1 MKRKKYTAK
10 LLSMAVAANL
20 IFSSFAMPVVSA
32 ETEPVRLEATDEAG
46 VAESRAASI
55 DTANEAAQTKE
66 TGKETEASDVQPD
79 AQTPAETLP
88 DTTAEP
94 ATEPA
99 GQTTAETGE
108 QANPTMAPENPSAD
122 TANPVADPSGDP
134 AAKSGTD
141 PAADPNADVTTEPVT
156 EQTEEPVT
164 DASANPAEEPA
175 TEYSSDPAAD
185 SNGDPASQQSADPVR
200 AVTPV
205 QITVSD
211 TTVTED
217 TTSLKVNLSSVPS
230 SGILRIV
237 QLDAGETYEQSRL
250 NNYTSLHFSIVATL
264 HAGENTLALTS
275 KPTAGKQLLVVL
287 RDSSGSGIVDYTS
300 SPITVAAKETEPE
313 TETESGQ
320 KTPEQI
326 LANTSVALLKD
337 GQARKENFSQEEN
350 SVEVSVKLDDSVKQ
364 CWLKIYGY
372 AGNTS
377 FDPDSNFNK
386 VLWSGVV
393 TDGYTATLPFN
404 ASLLPLPVG
413 YKIIA
418 CLNVPVGEDFYRS
431 SVSQAL
437 EVVDENGEGFVD
449 YEYPNASIDEKELQ
463 EGATSLH
470 ISLTGDERLFQ
481 AAREGKTEIN
491 VSVAQ
496 YPEGDTF
503 DFESSS
509 QISLLR
515 FSSFTE
521 AVSGMEISFPD
532 TPLKAGYRVRAVAYW
547 DQNAD
552 IYLPKG
558 NDYEA
563 SFHMPDDSVPVISA
577 PAVSFDGEV
586 KHTDT
591 EVALNL
597 SGSIPENCVLL
608 VKQYDAEETS
618 FTTQGG
624 TLVGSQFGVSAGKLS
639 LTVQN
644 ALGKGTKLVAFLLK
658 DGAVIAETEPKTVT
672 ATADFTVTLEN
683 GPVTA
688 DTTSLTFAA
697 VANDSSITT
706 IYMAALCRVDE
717 NGAADPTS
725 PDSYVA
731 RLFGQKPGTLTFNG
745 ITGLKA
751 GDKLRLVLRYNGG
764 EGEFAANDITVLAPL
779 AENSVTVT
787 NTEITTDTTEIT
799 AVVSGCE
806 EYKGGLLILST
817 GTAASDGDGDGRTR
831 LGTKSFTGAGTYS
844 FAVDTKN
851 LKAGNTVQAY
861 LYKYDGDSDRTYY
874 KYSDSVLIQS
884 GQSDEREA
892 KAEIVTDTIR
902 ADRTDVWVR
911 VDFTPSL
918 TGTLKLFTY
927 AGETFDEAQ
936 ATEIYSGA
944 ITPDE
949 NSQRATFGSGK
960 LKAGEYLIAVLTLSD
975 GTSVVSN
982 AKVIN
987 PEPEKVKPTVEI
999 TSAKVTAG
1007 MTRVQATAD
1016 FDSSISQASFKLYQ
1030 FTGEELDV
1038 DTDQVISSGSVYY
1051 SGRKSIG
1058 FYCKGKLTVGA
1069 KLQLVMTAGEEEVR
1083 SNIAWVQPSPDWDTP
1098 YAAFEV
1104 SAVKSNAESIEVTV
1118 DYSDEYLSFGDEF
1131 YCDVTIY
1138 EFSGAYTDQEF
1149 EDNEMWE
1156 QTTRVPRVGQ
1166 INSRRGDVTKGT
1178 LTIPVKDGVT
1188 LNPGDRLIIKLR
1200 LPHVEWE
1207 GEEVDYLSAS
1217 VPIIGENET
1226 ITAPRVLLYNLSA
1239 DTSMGVRL
1247 REILKEQG
1255 IEAVDVANS
1264 QLNETLGYLAGMDGY
1279 TANPEAYTGSGSDT
1293 EFMVMAN
1300 FSEAQLDRFLAA
1312 MSSRGIR
1319 IDHKAV
1325 TTAYN
1330 VDYEFHR
1337 LIDDIKEEHET
1348 FQALINLNQLVKDAE
1363 KLTEEQYGQTERWEE
1378 FKKALEEANA
1388 VLGSE
1393 EPTLEELQT
1402 ADRNLRDPYLALT
1415 GMTELTGEVVIR
1427 ITPQEDGTYKMEAAL
1442 DGASEDAQ
1450 LSWQWSSGETGAV
1463 LEHVPAADLITK
1475 TVTVTGTNQYG
1486 SKKGQLRVPEKP
1498 EAAVKAGSDT
1508 IEVAVTQQAERK
1520 NCPAP
1525 VSYTVT
1531 LYQNGTQI
1539 ASQTLAGDSTQTAAL
1554 TGETAA
1560 MSGGTLQA
1568 VFDGLDSETVYT
1580 VKVYAESPVGRS
1592 DTAILTATTLEEE
1605 TETETETESESET
1618 ETTAPAE
1625 TETESEQESETETA
1639 APIETETETE
1649 QETETETTVPI
1660 ETETESEQESETE
1673 TTAPAETETE
1683 SEQPTETETET
1694 IAPTE
1699 TETESEQETETQK
1712 QTQKTM
1718 EAPKAGTTGGGSTPK
1733 TGDNTNIW
1741 LWLFLLTASALLLS
1755 KEALERGKTGNKK

>member
-32 ETEPVRLEATDEAG
+32 ETELVRLEAAG
-46 VAESRAASI
+46 ESGTAEGRAVSNAA
-55 DTANEAAQTKE
+55 ANEAAPTKE
-66 TGKETEASDVQPD
+66 TEKETQAPKVQLD
-79 AQTPAETLP
+79 NQTPAETLP
-88 DTTAEP
+88 DTTP
-94 ATEPA
+94 
-99 GQTTAETGE
+99 ETE
-108 QANPTMAPENPSAD
+108 QALPSDNPAAD
-122 TANPVADPSGDP
+122 AEDP
-134 AAKSGTD
+134 AANPGTD
-141 PAADPNADVTTEPVT
+141 PRRESGIAPAADPNANLTTEPGT
-156 EQTEEPVT
+156 ALSTEPVN
-164 DASANPAEEPA
+164 DVSDPAVEPVSESATEPA
-175 TEYSSDPAAD
+175 TNSGTEPFTETVTEPAI
-185 SNGDPASQQSADPVR
+185 PEPQQSTEPSR
-200 AVTPV
+200 AVAPV

-217 TTSLKVNLSSVPS
+217 TAFLKVNLSSVPS

-264 HAGENTLALTS
+264 HAGENTLALTA
-275 KPTAGKQLLVVL
+275 KPAAGKQLLVVL
-287 RDSSGSGIVDYTS
+287 RDSSGSGIVDYIS
-300 SPITVAAKETEPE
+300 APVSVTVKETE
-313 TETESGQ
+313 TETESEQ

-326 LANTSVALLKD
+326 LANTGVTLLKD
-337 GQARKENFSQEEN
+337 GQARTENFSQEEN
-350 SVEVSVKLDDSVKQ
+350 SVEVSVKLDDSVKE
-364 CWLKIYGY
+364 CWMKIYGY

-386 VLWSGVV
+386 VLWSGTV
-393 TDGYTATLPFN
+393 TDGYTATLPFTG
-404 ASLLPLPVG
+404 SLLPLPVG

-418 CLNVPVGEDFYRS
+418 CLNVPVGEDFYRP

-470 ISLTGDERLFQ
+470 ISLTGDKRLFQ

-503 DFESSS
+503 DFENSS
-509 QISLLR
+509 QIALLR
-515 FSSFTE
+515 YSSFTE

-547 DQNAD
+547 DQNAE

-577 PAVSFDGEV
+577 PAVSFDGEI

-591 EVALNL
+591 EVALTI

-608 VKQYDAEETS
+608 VKQYGAEENS

-624 TLVGSQFGVSAGKLS
+624 TLVGSRFGVSAGKVS
-639 LTVQN
+639 LTPQN
-644 ALGKGTKLVAFLLK
+644 APGKGAKLVAFLLK
-658 DGAVIAETEPKTVT
+658 DGAVIAQTEPKTVT
-672 ATADFTVTLEN
+672 AAADFTITLKN
-683 GPVTA
+683 SPVTA
-688 DTTSLTFAA
+688 DTTGLIFDA
-697 VANDSSITT
+697 VANDSAITT

-717 NGAADPTS
+717 NGAVDPTS

-731 RLFGQKPGTLTFNG
+731 RLFGQKPGTLTFGG
-745 ITGLKA
+745 IAGLKA
-751 GDKLRLVLRYNGG
+751 GDKLRLVLRYNAG
-764 EGEFAANDITVLAPL
+764 EGEFAGSDITVLAPL

-787 NTEITTDTTEIT
+787 STEITTDTTEIT
-799 AVVSGCE
+799 AVVSGCD

-831 LGTKSFTGAGTYS
+831 LGTKSFDGAGTYS
-844 FAVDTKN
+844 FSVDAKE

-874 KYSDSVLIQS
+874 KYSDSVLIQG
-884 GQSDEREA
+884 GQSEAREA

-911 VDFTPSL
+911 VDFTPTL

-936 ATEIYSGA
+936 ATEIYSGV

-949 NSQRATFGSGK
+949 NSQRETFGSGK

-982 AKVIN
+982 AKAIAS
-987 PEPEKVKPTVEI
+987 EPEKVKPTVTI
-999 TSAKVTAG
+999 TSTKVTAG
-1007 MTRVQATAD
+1007 MTHVQAAAD

-1030 FTGEELDV
+1030 FTGDELDV
-1038 DTDQVISSGSVYY
+1038 ENDQVISSGSVYY

-1058 FYCKGKLTVGA
+1058 FYCRGKLTAGA
-1069 KLQLVMTAGEEEVR
+1069 KLQLVMTADGQETR
-1083 SNIAWVQPSPDWDTP
+1083 SNIALVQPSPDWGTP

-1104 SAVKSNAESIEVTV
+1104 SAVKSDAKSIDVTV
-1118 DYSDEYLSFGDEF
+1118 DYSDEYLSLGDEF

-1138 EFSGAYTDQEF
+1138 EFSGSYTDQEF

-1156 QTTRVPRVGQ
+1156 QTTRVPRIGQ
-1166 INSRRGDVTKGT
+1166 INSRRGDTTKGT
-1178 LTIPVKDGVT
+1178 LTIPVRDGVT

-1217 VPIIGENET
+1217 VPVIGEDET
-1226 ITAPRVLLYNLSA
+1226 ITPPRVLLYNLSA
-1239 DTSMGVRL
+1239 DVSMGVRL
-1247 REILKEQG
+1247 REILSEQG

-1330 VDYEFHR
+1330 TDYEFHR

-1363 KLTEEQYGQTERWEE
+1363 KLTGEQYGQAERWEE

-1402 ADRNLRDPYLALT
+1402 ADKNLRDPYLALT

-1427 ITPQEDGTYKMEAAL
+1427 LTQQEDGTYNMEASL
-1442 DGASEDAQ
+1442 EGAAEGAQ
-1450 LSWQWSSGETGAV
+1450 LSWKWSSGETGAV
-1463 LEHVPAADLITK
+1463 LEHVPAASLITK
-1475 TVTVTGTNQYG
+1475 TVTVTGEDQYG

-1498 EAAVKAGSDT
+1498 EAEVKAGSSMV
-1508 IEVAVTQQAERK
+1508 EVTVTQQAEQK
-1520 NCPAP
+1520 NCPVP
-1525 VSYTVT
+1525 VSYTVA

-1539 ASQTLAGDSTQTAAL
+1539 ASQTLAGNTICA
-1554 TGETAA
+1554 GETAA
-1560 MSGGTLQA
+1560 VSSGALQT
-1568 VFDGLDSETVYT
+1568 VFDGLDSETIYT

-1592 DTAILTATTLEEE
+1592 DTAVLTAATLEKE
-1605 TETETETESESET
+1605 TEI
-1618 ETTAPAE
+1618 E
-1625 TETESEQESETETA
+1625 TETESEQESETETT
-1639 APIETETETE
+1639 APIETETESE
-1649 QETETETTVPI
+1649 QETETETTAPI

-1683 SEQPTETETET
+1683 SEQ
-1694 IAPTE
+1694 
-1699 TETESEQETETQK
+1699 QTETQK
-1712 QTQKTM
+1712 QTQKTT
-1718 EAPKAGTTGGGSTPK
+1718 EAPKSGTTNGGSTPK

-1741 LWLFLLTASALLLS
+1741 LWLFLLMASGALLS
-1755 KEALERGKTGNKK
+1755 KDAFRHRTAGGKKQL

>member
-32 ETEPVRLEATDEAG
+32 ETGTVGAEAVREAG
-46 VAESRAASI
+46 MADGSDGNAAAGKESAKEMETS
-55 DTANEAAQTKE
+55 ANETVTEAATEAAVPSGE
-66 TGKETEASDVQPD
+66 TSTEAAVPSGETLTEAADPSDETSTEMNTPAGEAETE
-79 AQTPAETLP
+79 
-88 DTTAEP
+88 TAAPEEQVP
-94 ATEPA
+94 SEEAGTEPA
-99 GQTTAETGE
+99 ADEEDPSRQPFEAVTETE
-108 QANPTMAPENPSAD
+108 DVTELSAD
-122 TANPVADPSGDP
+122 QAAGPV
-134 AAKSGTD
+134 
-141 PAADPNADVTTEPVT
+141 
-156 EQTEEPVT
+156 
-164 DASANPAEEPA
+164 
-175 TEYSSDPAAD
+175 SDPAEQ
-185 SNGDPASQQSADPVR
+185 SQAE
-200 AVTPV
+200 PV

-211 TTVTED
+211 QAVTPD
-217 TTSLKVNLSSVPS
+217 TTSLTAELSRVPS

-237 QLDAGETYEQSRL
+237 QLEKGETYEQSKL
-250 NNYTSLHFSIVATL
+250 NSYTSLHFSVVAIL
-264 HAGENTLALTS
+264 SAGKNVLALTS
-275 KPTAGKQLLVVL
+275 KPAVGKQLLVVL
-287 RDSSGSGIVDYTS
+287 RDSSGTGVTDYTS
-300 SPITVAAKETEPE
+300 VPITVTAKETERE
-313 TETESGQ
+313 TEAEQ

-337 GQARKENFSQEEN
+337 GAARTENFSQEEK
-350 SVEVSVKLDDSVKQ
+350 SVDVSVKLDDSVKQ

-393 TDGYTATLPFN
+393 TDGYTATLPFTE
-404 ASLLPLPVG
+404 SLLPLPVG

-418 CLNVPVGEDFYRS
+418 CLNVPVGEDFYRP
-431 SVSQAL
+431 SVSQAF
-437 EVVDENGEGFVD
+437 EIVDENGEGFVD

-470 ISLTGDERLFQ
+470 ISLTGDKRLFQ

-496 YPEGDTF
+496 YPEGDAF

-509 QISLLR
+509 QIALLR

-521 AVSGMEISFPD
+521 AFSGMEISFPD

-547 DQNAD
+547 DQNAE

-558 NDYEA
+558 NDYET

-577 PAVSFDGEV
+577 PSVSFDGGV

-591 EVALNL
+591 EVALTI
-597 SGSIPENCVLL
+597 SGTIPESCVLL
-608 VKQYDAEETS
+608 VKQYGADETA

-624 TLVGSQFGVSAGKLS
+624 TLVGSRFGVSAGKVS
-639 LTVQN
+639 LTPQS
-644 ALGKGTKLVAFLLK
+644 ALGKNAKLVAFLLK
-658 DGAVIAETEPKTVT
+658 DGAVIAQTEPETVT
-672 ATADFTVTLEN
+672 AAADFTVTLEN

-688 DTTSLTFAA
+688 DVTALTFTAT
-697 VANDSSITT
+697 ANDSAITT

-717 NGAADPTS
+717 NGAVDPTS

-731 RLFGQKPGTLTFNG
+731 RLFGQKPGSLTFDG

-751 GDKLRLVLRYNGG
+751 GDRLRLVLRYNAG
-764 EGEFAANDITVLAPL
+764 EGEFAGSDITVLAPL

-787 NTEITTDTTEIT
+787 DTEISTDTTEIT

-806 EYKGGLLILST
+806 EYNGGLLILST
-817 GTAASDGDGDGRTR
+817 GTAASDGDGDSRTR
-831 LGTKSFTGAGTYS
+831 LGSRRFDEAGTYTFS
-844 FAVDTKN
+844 VDAKD

-861 LYKYDGDSDRTYY
+861 LYKYDSDNDRTYY
-874 KYSDSVLIQS
+874 KYSESVLIQA
-884 GQSDEREA
+884 GQSVEREA
-892 KAEIVTDTIR
+892 KAEIVTDTVR
-902 ADRTDVWVR
+902 ADRTDVWVK
-911 VDFTPSL
+911 VDFTPTL
-918 TGTLKLFTY
+918 TGTLKLYTY
-927 AGETFDEAQ
+927 AGETFDKAD
-936 ATEIYSGA
+936 ATEIYAGA
-944 ITPDE
+944 IAPDE

-982 AKVIN
+982 AKAID
-987 PEPEKVKPTVEI
+987 PEPEKIKPTVTI
-999 TSAKVTAG
+999 TSKKVTAG
-1007 MTRVQATAD
+1007 MTRVEASAD
-1016 FDSSISQASFKLYQ
+1016 FDASISQASFKLYQ
-1030 FTGEELDV
+1030 FTGEELDAE
-1038 DTDQVISSGSVYY
+1038 TDSVISSGSVYY

-1058 FYCKGKLTVGA
+1058 FYCRGKLTAGA
-1069 KLQLVMTAGEEEVR
+1069 KLQLVMTADGEEAR
-1083 SNIAWVQPSPDWDTP
+1083 SNIIEVQPSPDWGTP

-1104 SAVKSNAESIEVTV
+1104 SAVKSNAESIDVTV
-1118 DYSDEYLSFGDEF
+1118 DYSEEYLSFGDEF

-1138 EFSGAYTDQEF
+1138 EFSGDYTDQEF

-1156 QTTRVPRVGQ
+1156 QTTRVSRVGQ
-1166 INSRRGDVTKGT
+1166 VNSRRGDATKGT
-1178 LTIPVKDGVT
+1178 LTIPVRDGVT

-1217 VPIIGENET
+1217 VPVIGEEET
-1226 ITAPRVLLYNLSA
+1226 ITAPRVLLYNLST

-1247 REILKEQG
+1247 REILDEQG

-1279 TANPEAYTGSGSDT
+1279 AANPEAYTGSGSDT

-1337 LIDDIKEEHET
+1337 LIDDIREEHET

-1363 KLTEEQYGQTERWEE
+1363 KLTEAQYGEAERWME
-1378 FKKALEEANA
+1378 FKNALEEANEL
-1388 VLGSE
+1388 LGSE
-1393 EPTLEELQT
+1393 EPSLEDLVS
-1402 ADRNLRDPYLALT
+1402 ADQKLRAPYLALT

-1427 ITPQEDGTYKMEAAL
+1427 LTPQEDGTYDMEAVL
-1442 DGASEDAQ
+1442 EGAAEAAR
-1450 LSWQWSSGETGAV
+1450 LIWKWSSGESGAV
-1463 LEHVPAADLITK
+1463 LSHVPAEALITK
-1475 TVTVTGTNQYG
+1475 TVTVTGENQYG
-1486 SKKGQLRVPEKP
+1486 SKKAQLRVPSKP
-1498 EAAVKAGSDT
+1498 EAVAKAGTDR
-1508 IEVAVTQQAERK
+1508 IEVAVTQQAEQK

-1525 VSYTVT
+1525 ASYTVT

-1539 ASQTLAGDSTQTAAL
+1539 ASQTLAADDSDTMAL

-1560 MSGGTLQA
+1560 MGGALQA
-1568 VFDGLDSETVYT
+1568 IFDGLDSETAYT
-1580 VKVYAESPVGRS
+1580 VRIYAESPVGRS
-1592 DTAILTATTLEEE
+1592 DTEVLMATTL
-1605 TETETETESESET
+1605 ETETESESE
-1618 ETTAPAE
+1618 E
-1625 TETESEQESETETA
+1625 ETESETA
-1639 APIETETETE
+1639 APVETETETE
-1649 QETETETTVPI
+1649 QETE
-1660 ETETESEQESETE
+1660 SETA
-1673 TTAPAETETE
+1673 APVE
-1683 SEQPTETETET
+1683 TETETEQET
-1694 IAPTE
+1694 AAPVETE
-1699 TETESEQETETQK
+1699 TETEKETESETAAPVETETETEQETESETAAPVETETETEQETETQK
-1712 QTQKTM
+1712 QTQKTT
-1718 EAPKAGTTGGGSTPK
+1718 EVPKTGTTNGRNTPG
-1733 TGDNTNIW
+1733 TGDNTNLL
-1741 LWLFLLTASALLLS
+1741 LWLFLLSASGVLLS
-1755 KEALERGKTGNKK
+1755 GEVLRRRLAGNKKQKR

>member
-20 IFSSFAMPVVSA
+20 IFSSFAMPMVSA
-32 ETEPVRLEATDEAG
+32 ETEPVRLEAAG
-46 VAESRAASI
+46 ESGTAEGRAVSNAA
-55 DTANEAAQTKE
+55 ANEAAPTKE
-66 TGKETEASDVQPD
+66 TEKETQAPKVQLD
-79 AQTPAETLP
+79 NQTPAETLP
-88 DTTAEP
+88 DTTP
-94 ATEPA
+94 
-99 GQTTAETGE
+99 ETE
-108 QANPTMAPENPSAD
+108 QALPSDNPAAD
-122 TANPVADPSGDP
+122 AEDP
-134 AAKSGTD
+134 AANPGTD
-141 PAADPNADVTTEPVT
+141 PKRESGIAPAADPNANLTTEPGT
-156 EQTEEPVT
+156 ALSTEPVN
-164 DASANPAEEPA
+164 DV
-175 TEYSSDPAAD
+175 SDPAVEPVSESATEPTTN
-185 SNGDPASQQSADPVR
+185 SGTEPFTETVTEPAIPDPQQSTEPSR
-200 AVTPV
+200 AAAPV

-217 TTSLKVNLSSVPS
+217 TASLKMNLSSVPS

-237 QLDAGETYEQSRL
+237 QLDAGETYEQSKL

-337 GQARKENFSQEEN
+337 GQARTENFSQEEN

-404 ASLLPLPVG
+404 SSLLPLPVG

-521 AVSGMEISFPD
+521 AVSSMEISFPD

-658 DGAVIAETEPKTVT
+658 DGAVIAQTEPKTVT

-683 GPVTA
+683 GLVTA

-731 RLFGQKPGTLTFNG
+731 RLFGQKPGTLTFGG
-745 ITGLKA
+745 ITGLKT

-787 NTEITTDTTEIT
+787 NSEITTDTTEIT

-831 LGTKSFTGAGTYS
+831 LGTKRFDGAGTYS

-918 TGTLKLFTY
+918 TGTLKLYTY

-949 NSQRATFGSGK
+949 NSQRATFGNGK

-975 GTSVVSN
+975 GTSVASN
-982 AKVIN
+982 AKVID

-1030 FTGEELDV
+1030 FIGDELDV

-1083 SNIAWVQPSPDWDTP
+1083 SNIAWVQPSPDWGTP

-1178 LTIPVKDGVT
+1178 FTIPVKDGVT

-1330 VDYEFHR
+1330 TDYEFHR

-1363 KLTEEQYGQTERWEE
+1363 KLTVEQYGQAERWEE

-1402 ADRNLRDPYLALT
+1402 ADKNLRDPYLALT

-1427 ITPQEDGTYKMEAAL
+1427 LTQQEDGTYNMEASL
-1442 DGASEDAQ
+1442 EGAAEGAQ
-1450 LSWQWSSGETGAV
+1450 LSWKWSSGETGAV
-1463 LEHVPAADLITK
+1463 LEHVPAASLITK
-1475 TVTVTGTNQYG
+1475 TVTVTGEDQYG

-1498 EAAVKAGSDT
+1498 EAEVKAGSSMV
-1508 IEVAVTQQAERK
+1508 EVTVTQQAEQK

-1525 VSYTVT
+1525 VSYTVA

-1539 ASQTLAGDSTQTAAL
+1539 ASQTLTGNTICA
-1554 TGETAA
+1554 GETAA
-1560 MSGGTLQA
+1560 VSSGALQT

-1592 DTAILTATTLEEE
+1592 DTAVLTAATLEKETEIE
-1605 TETETETESESET
+1605 TETETTAPLETETESEQETET
-1618 ETTAPAE
+1618 ETTAPIE
-1625 TETESEQESETETA
+1625 TETESEQESETETT
-1639 APIETETETE
+1639 APL
-1649 QETETETTVPI
+1649 

-1683 SEQPTETETET
+1683 SEQ
-1694 IAPTE
+1694 
-1699 TETESEQETETQK
+1699 QTETQK
-1712 QTQKTM
+1712 QTQKTT
-1718 EAPKAGTTGGGSTPK
+1718 EAPKSGTTNGGSTPK

-1741 LWLFLLTASALLLS
+1741 LWLFLLMASGALLS
-1755 KEALERGKTGNKK
+1755 KDAFRRRTTGGKKQL

>member
-32 ETEPVRLEATDEAG
+32 ETEPVRLEAAG
-46 VAESRAASI
+46 ESGTAEGRAVSNA
-55 DTANEAAQTKE
+55 TANEAAPTKE
-66 TGKETEASDVQPD
+66 TEKETQAPKVQLD
-79 AQTPAETLP
+79 NQTPAETLP
-88 DTTAEP
+88 DTTP
-94 ATEPA
+94 
-99 GQTTAETGE
+99 ETE
-108 QANPTMAPENPSAD
+108 QALPSDNPAAD
-122 TANPVADPSGDP
+122 AEDP
-134 AAKSGTD
+134 AANPGTD
-141 PAADPNADVTTEPVT
+141 PKRESGITPAADPNANLTTEPGT
-156 EQTEEPVT
+156 ALSTEPVN
-164 DASANPAEEPA
+164 DVSDPAVEPVSESATEPA
-175 TEYSSDPAAD
+175 TNSGTEPFTETVTEPAIPDP
-185 SNGDPASQQSADPVR
+185 QQSTEPSR
-200 AVTPV
+200 AAAPV

-217 TTSLKVNLSSVPS
+217 TASLKVNLSSVPS
-230 SGILRIV
+230 FGILRIV
-237 QLDAGETYEQSRL
+237 QLDAGETYEQSKL

-326 LANTSVALLKD
+326 LANTGVTLLKD
-337 GQARKENFSQEEN
+337 GQARTENFSQEEN
-350 SVEVSVKLDDSVKQ
+350 SVEVSVKLDDSVKE
-364 CWLKIYGY
+364 CWMKIYGY

-404 ASLLPLPVG
+404 SSLLPLPVG

-521 AVSGMEISFPD
+521 AVSSMEISFPD

-658 DGAVIAETEPKTVT
+658 DGAVIAQTEPKTVT

-683 GPVTA
+683 GLVTA

-731 RLFGQKPGTLTFNG
+731 RLFGQKPGTLTFGG
-745 ITGLKA
+745 ITGLKT

-764 EGEFAANDITVLAPL
+764 EGEFAANDITVLALL

-787 NTEITTDTTEIT
+787 NSEITTDTTEIT

-831 LGTKSFTGAGTYS
+831 LGTKSFDGAGTYS
-844 FAVDTKN
+844 FSVDAKE

-918 TGTLKLFTY
+918 TGTLKLYTY

-975 GTSVVSN
+975 GTSVASN
-982 AKVIN
+982 AKVID

-1030 FTGEELDV
+1030 FTGDELDV

-1083 SNIAWVQPSPDWDTP
+1083 SNIAWVQPSPDWGTP

-1178 LTIPVKDGVT
+1178 FTIPVKDGVT

-1330 VDYEFHR
+1330 TDYEFHR

-1363 KLTEEQYGQTERWEE
+1363 KLTVEQYGQAERWEE

-1402 ADRNLRDPYLALT
+1402 ADKNLRDPYLALT

-1427 ITPQEDGTYKMEAAL
+1427 LTQQEDGTYNMEASL
-1442 DGASEDAQ
+1442 EGAAEGAQ
-1450 LSWQWSSGETGAV
+1450 LSWKWSSGETGAV
-1463 LEHVPAADLITK
+1463 LEHVPAASLITK
-1475 TVTVTGTNQYG
+1475 TVTVTGEDQYG

-1498 EAAVKAGSDT
+1498 EAEVKAGSSMV
-1508 IEVAVTQQAERK
+1508 EVTVTQQAEQK

-1525 VSYTVT
+1525 VSYTVA

-1539 ASQTLAGDSTQTAAL
+1539 ASQTLAGNTICA
-1554 TGETAA
+1554 GETAA
-1560 MSGGTLQA
+1560 VSSGALQT

-1592 DTAILTATTLEEE
+1592 DTAVLTAATLEKE
-1605 TETETETESESET
+1605 TEI
-1618 ETTAPAE
+1618 E
-1625 TETESEQESETETA
+1625 TETESEQE
-1639 APIETETETE
+1639 
-1649 QETETETTVPI
+1649 TETETTAPI

-1683 SEQPTETETET
+1683 SEQ
-1694 IAPTE
+1694 
-1699 TETESEQETETQK
+1699 QTETQK
-1712 QTQKTM
+1712 QTQKTT
-1718 EAPKAGTTGGGSTPK
+1718 EAPKSGTTNGGSTPK

-1741 LWLFLLTASALLLS
+1741 LWLFLLMASGALLS
-1755 KEALERGKTGNKK
+1755 KDAFRRRTTGGKKQL

>member
-32 ETEPVRLEATDEAG
+32 ETELVRLEAAG
-46 VAESRAASI
+46 ESGTAEGRAVSNAA
-55 DTANEAAQTKE
+55 ANEAAPTKE
-66 TGKETEASDVQPD
+66 TEKETQAPKVQLD
-79 AQTPAETLP
+79 NQTPAETLP
-88 DTTAEP
+88 DTTP
-94 ATEPA
+94 
-99 GQTTAETGE
+99 ETE
-108 QANPTMAPENPSAD
+108 QALPSDNPAAD
-122 TANPVADPSGDP
+122 AEDP
-134 AAKSGTD
+134 AANPGTD
-141 PAADPNADVTTEPVT
+141 PRRESGIAPAADPNANLTTEPGT
-156 EQTEEPVT
+156 ALSTEPVN
-164 DASANPAEEPA
+164 DVSDPAVEPVSESATEPA
-175 TEYSSDPAAD
+175 TNSGTEPFTETVTEPAI
-185 SNGDPASQQSADPVR
+185 PEPQQSTEPSR
-200 AVTPV
+200 AVAPV

-217 TTSLKVNLSSVPS
+217 TAFLKVNLSSVPS

-264 HAGENTLALTS
+264 HAGENTLALTA
-275 KPTAGKQLLVVL
+275 KPAAGKQLLVVL
-287 RDSSGSGIVDYTS
+287 RDSSGSGIVDYIS
-300 SPITVAAKETEPE
+300 APVSVTVKETE
-313 TETESGQ
+313 TETESEQ

-326 LANTSVALLKD
+326 LANTGVTLLKD
-337 GQARKENFSQEEN
+337 GQARTENFSQEEN
-350 SVEVSVKLDDSVKQ
+350 SVEVSVKLDDSVKE
-364 CWLKIYGY
+364 CWMKIYGY

-386 VLWSGVV
+386 VLWSGTV
-393 TDGYTATLPFN
+393 TDGYTATLPFTG
-404 ASLLPLPVG
+404 SLLPLPVG

-418 CLNVPVGEDFYRS
+418 CLNVPVGEDFYRP

-470 ISLTGDERLFQ
+470 ISLTGDKRLFQ

-503 DFESSS
+503 DFENSS
-509 QISLLR
+509 QIALLR
-515 FSSFTE
+515 YSSFTE

-547 DQNAD
+547 DQNAE

-577 PAVSFDGEV
+577 PAVSFDGEI

-591 EVALNL
+591 EVALTI

-608 VKQYDAEETS
+608 VKQYGAEENS

-624 TLVGSQFGVSAGKLS
+624 TLVGSRFGVSAGKVS
-639 LTVQN
+639 LTPQN
-644 ALGKGTKLVAFLLK
+644 APGKGAKLVAFLLK
-658 DGAVIAETEPKTVT
+658 DGAVIAQTEPKTVT
-672 ATADFTVTLEN
+672 AAADFTITLKN
-683 GPVTA
+683 SPVTA
-688 DTTSLTFAA
+688 DTTGLIFDA
-697 VANDSSITT
+697 VANDSAITT

-717 NGAADPTS
+717 NGAVDPTS

-731 RLFGQKPGTLTFNG
+731 RLFGQKPGTLTFGG
-745 ITGLKA
+745 IAGLKA
-751 GDKLRLVLRYNGG
+751 GDKLRLVLRYNAG
-764 EGEFAANDITVLAPL
+764 EGEFAGSDITVLAPL

-787 NTEITTDTTEIT
+787 STEITTDTTEIT
-799 AVVSGCE
+799 AVVSGCD

-831 LGTKSFTGAGTYS
+831 LGTKSFDGAGTYS
-844 FAVDTKN
+844 FSVDAKE

-874 KYSDSVLIQS
+874 KYSDSVLIQG
-884 GQSDEREA
+884 GQSEAREA

-911 VDFTPSL
+911 VDFTPTL

-936 ATEIYSGA
+936 ATEIYSGV

-949 NSQRATFGSGK
+949 NSQRETFGSGK

-982 AKVIN
+982 AKAIAS
-987 PEPEKVKPTVEI
+987 EPEKVKPTVTI
-999 TSAKVTAG
+999 TSTKVTAG
-1007 MTRVQATAD
+1007 MTHVQAAAD

-1030 FTGEELDV
+1030 FTGDELDV
-1038 DTDQVISSGSVYY
+1038 ENDQVISSGSVYY

-1058 FYCKGKLTVGA
+1058 FYCRGKLTAGA
-1069 KLQLVMTAGEEEVR
+1069 KLQLVMTADGQETR
-1083 SNIAWVQPSPDWDTP
+1083 SNIALVQPSPDWGTP

-1104 SAVKSNAESIEVTV
+1104 SAVKSDAKSIDVTV
-1118 DYSDEYLSFGDEF
+1118 DYSDEYLSLGDEF

-1138 EFSGAYTDQEF
+1138 EFSGSYTDQEF

-1156 QTTRVPRVGQ
+1156 QTTRVPRIGQ
-1166 INSRRGDVTKGT
+1166 INSRRGDTTKGT
-1178 LTIPVKDGVT
+1178 LTIPVRDGVT

-1217 VPIIGENET
+1217 VPVIGEDET
-1226 ITAPRVLLYNLSA
+1226 ITPPRVLLYNLSA
-1239 DTSMGVRL
+1239 DVSMGVRL
-1247 REILKEQG
+1247 REILSEQG

-1330 VDYEFHR
+1330 TDYEFHR

-1363 KLTEEQYGQTERWEE
+1363 KLTGEQYGQAERWEE

-1402 ADRNLRDPYLALT
+1402 ADKNLRDPYLALT

-1427 ITPQEDGTYKMEAAL
+1427 LTQQEDGTYNMEASL
-1442 DGASEDAQ
+1442 EGAAEGAQ
-1450 LSWQWSSGETGAV
+1450 LSWKWSSGETGAV
-1463 LEHVPAADLITK
+1463 LEHVPAASLITK
-1475 TVTVTGTNQYG
+1475 TVTVTGEDQYG

-1498 EAAVKAGSDT
+1498 EAEVKAGSSMV
-1508 IEVAVTQQAERK
+1508 EVTVTQQAEQK
-1520 NCPAP
+1520 NCPVP
-1525 VSYTVT
+1525 VSYTVA

-1539 ASQTLAGDSTQTAAL
+1539 ASQTLAGNTICA
-1554 TGETAA
+1554 GETAA
-1560 MSGGTLQA
+1560 VSSGALQT
-1568 VFDGLDSETVYT
+1568 VFDGLDSETIYT

-1592 DTAILTATTLEEE
+1592 DTAVLTAATLEKE
-1605 TETETETESESET
+1605 TEI
-1618 ETTAPAE
+1618 E
-1625 TETESEQESETETA
+1625 TETESEQESETETT
-1639 APIETETETE
+1639 APIETETESE
-1649 QETETETTVPI
+1649 QETETETTAPIETETESEQETETETTAPI

-1683 SEQPTETETET
+1683 SEQ
-1694 IAPTE
+1694 
-1699 TETESEQETETQK
+1699 QTETQK
-1712 QTQKTM
+1712 QTQKTT
-1718 EAPKAGTTGGGSTPK
+1718 EAPKSGTTNGGSTPK

-1741 LWLFLLTASALLLS
+1741 LWLFLLMASGALLS
-1755 KEALERGKTGNKK
+1755 KDAFRHRTAGGKKQL

>member
-1 MKRKKYTAK
+1 MKRRRRRKDIMKRKKYTAK

-32 ETEPVRLEATDEAG
+32 ETELVRLEAAG
-46 VAESRAASI
+46 ESGTAEGRAVSNAA
-55 DTANEAAQTKE
+55 ANEAAPTKE
-66 TGKETEASDVQPD
+66 TEKETQAPKVQLD
-79 AQTPAETLP
+79 NQTPAETLP
-88 DTTAEP
+88 DTTP
-94 ATEPA
+94 
-99 GQTTAETGE
+99 ETE
-108 QANPTMAPENPSAD
+108 QALPSDNPAAD
-122 TANPVADPSGDP
+122 AEDP
-134 AAKSGTD
+134 AANPGTD
-141 PAADPNADVTTEPVT
+141 PRRESGIAPAADPNANLTTEPGT
-156 EQTEEPVT
+156 ALSTEPVN
-164 DASANPAEEPA
+164 DVSDPAVEPVSESATEPA
-175 TEYSSDPAAD
+175 TNSGTEPFTETVTEPAI
-185 SNGDPASQQSADPVR
+185 PEPQQSTEPSR
-200 AVTPV
+200 AVAPV

-217 TTSLKVNLSSVPS
+217 TAFLKVNLSSVPS

-264 HAGENTLALTS
+264 HAGENTLALTA
-275 KPTAGKQLLVVL
+275 KPAAGKQLLVVL
-287 RDSSGSGIVDYTS
+287 RDSSGSGIVDYIS
-300 SPITVAAKETEPE
+300 APVSVTVKETE
-313 TETESGQ
+313 TETESEQ

-326 LANTSVALLKD
+326 LANTGVTLLKD
-337 GQARKENFSQEEN
+337 GQARTENFSQEEN
-350 SVEVSVKLDDSVKQ
+350 SVEVSVKLDDSVKE
-364 CWLKIYGY
+364 CWMKIYGY

-386 VLWSGVV
+386 VLWSGTV
-393 TDGYTATLPFN
+393 TDGYTATLPFTG
-404 ASLLPLPVG
+404 SLLPLPVG

-418 CLNVPVGEDFYRS
+418 CLNVPVGEDFYRP

-470 ISLTGDERLFQ
+470 ISLTGDKRLFQ

-503 DFESSS
+503 DFENSS
-509 QISLLR
+509 QIALLR
-515 FSSFTE
+515 YSSFTE

-547 DQNAD
+547 DQNAE

-577 PAVSFDGEV
+577 PAVSFDGEI

-591 EVALNL
+591 EVALTI

-608 VKQYDAEETS
+608 VKQYGAEENS

-624 TLVGSQFGVSAGKLS
+624 TLVGSRFGVSAGKVS
-639 LTVQN
+639 LTPQN
-644 ALGKGTKLVAFLLK
+644 APGKGAKLVAFLLK
-658 DGAVIAETEPKTVT
+658 DGAVIAQTEPKTVT
-672 ATADFTVTLEN
+672 AAADFTITLKN
-683 GPVTA
+683 SPVTA
-688 DTTSLTFAA
+688 DTTGLIFDA
-697 VANDSSITT
+697 VANDSAITT

-717 NGAADPTS
+717 NGAVDPTS

-731 RLFGQKPGTLTFNG
+731 RLFGQKPGTLTFGG
-745 ITGLKA
+745 IAGLKA
-751 GDKLRLVLRYNGG
+751 GDKLRLVLRYNAG
-764 EGEFAANDITVLAPL
+764 EGEFAGSDITVLAPL

-787 NTEITTDTTEIT
+787 STEITTDTTEIT
-799 AVVSGCE
+799 AVVSGCD

-831 LGTKSFTGAGTYS
+831 LGTKSFDGAGTYS
-844 FAVDTKN
+844 FSVDAKE

-874 KYSDSVLIQS
+874 KYSDSVLIQG
-884 GQSDEREA
+884 GQSEAREA

-911 VDFTPSL
+911 VDFTPTL

-936 ATEIYSGA
+936 ATEIYSGV

-949 NSQRATFGSGK
+949 NSQRETFGSGK

-982 AKVIN
+982 AKAIAS
-987 PEPEKVKPTVEI
+987 EPEKVKPTVTI
-999 TSAKVTAG
+999 TSTKVTAG
-1007 MTRVQATAD
+1007 MTHVQAAAD

-1030 FTGEELDV
+1030 FTGDELDV
-1038 DTDQVISSGSVYY
+1038 ENDQVISSGSVYY

-1058 FYCKGKLTVGA
+1058 FYCRGKLTAGA
-1069 KLQLVMTAGEEEVR
+1069 KLQLVMTADGQETR
-1083 SNIAWVQPSPDWDTP
+1083 SNIALVQPSPDWGTP

-1104 SAVKSNAESIEVTV
+1104 SAVKSDAKSIDVTV
-1118 DYSDEYLSFGDEF
+1118 DYSDEYLSLGDEF

-1138 EFSGAYTDQEF
+1138 EFSGSYTDQEF

-1156 QTTRVPRVGQ
+1156 QTTRVPRIGQ
-1166 INSRRGDVTKGT
+1166 INSRRGDTTKGT
-1178 LTIPVKDGVT
+1178 LTIPVRDGVT

-1217 VPIIGENET
+1217 VPVIGEDET
-1226 ITAPRVLLYNLSA
+1226 ITPPRVLLYNLSA
-1239 DTSMGVRL
+1239 DVSMGVRL
-1247 REILKEQG
+1247 REILSEQG

-1330 VDYEFHR
+1330 TDYEFHR

-1363 KLTEEQYGQTERWEE
+1363 KLTGEQYGQAERWEE

-1402 ADRNLRDPYLALT
+1402 ADKNLRDPYLALT

-1427 ITPQEDGTYKMEAAL
+1427 LTQQEDGTYNMEASL
-1442 DGASEDAQ
+1442 EGAAEGAQ
-1450 LSWQWSSGETGAV
+1450 LSWKWSSGETGAV
-1463 LEHVPAADLITK
+1463 LEHVPAASLITK
-1475 TVTVTGTNQYG
+1475 TVTVTGEDQYG

-1498 EAAVKAGSDT
+1498 EAEVKAGSSMV
-1508 IEVAVTQQAERK
+1508 EVTVTQQAEQK
-1520 NCPAP
+1520 NCPVP
-1525 VSYTVT
+1525 VSYTVA

-1539 ASQTLAGDSTQTAAL
+1539 ASQTLAGNTICA
-1554 TGETAA
+1554 GETAA
-1560 MSGGTLQA
+1560 VSSGALQT
-1568 VFDGLDSETVYT
+1568 VFDGLDSETIYT

-1592 DTAILTATTLEEE
+1592 DTAVLTAATLEKE
-1605 TETETETESESET
+1605 TEI
-1618 ETTAPAE
+1618 E
-1625 TETESEQESETETA
+1625 TETESEQESETETT
-1639 APIETETETE
+1639 APIETETESE
-1649 QETETETTVPI
+1649 QETETETTAPIETETESEQETETETTAPI

-1683 SEQPTETETET
+1683 SEQ
-1694 IAPTE
+1694 
-1699 TETESEQETETQK
+1699 QTETQK
-1712 QTQKTM
+1712 QTQKTT
-1718 EAPKAGTTGGGSTPK
+1718 EAPKSGTTNGGSTPK

-1741 LWLFLLTASALLLS
+1741 LWLFLLMASGALLS
-1755 KEALERGKTGNKK
+1755 KDAFRHRTAGGKKQL

>member
-32 ETEPVRLEATDEAG
+32 ETEPVRLEAAG
-46 VAESRAASI
+46 ESGTAEGRAVSNA
-55 DTANEAAQTKE
+55 TANEAAPTKE
-66 TGKETEASDVQPD
+66 TEKETQAPKVQLD
-79 AQTPAETLP
+79 NQTPAETLP
-88 DTTAEP
+88 DTMPETEQTLPSDNPAADAE
-94 ATEPA
+94 
-99 GQTTAETGE
+99 
-108 QANPTMAPENPSAD
+108 
-122 TANPVADPSGDP
+122 DP
-134 AAKSGTD
+134 AANPGTD
-141 PAADPNADVTTEPVT
+141 PKRESGITPAADPNANLTTEPGT
-156 EQTEEPVT
+156 ALSTEPVN
-164 DASANPAEEPA
+164 DVSDPAVEPVSESATEPA
-175 TEYSSDPAAD
+175 TNSGTEPFTETVTEPAIPDP
-185 SNGDPASQQSADPVR
+185 QQSTEPSR
-200 AVTPV
+200 AAAPV
-205 QITVSD
+205 QIAVSD

-217 TTSLKVNLSSVPS
+217 TAFLKVNLSRVPS
-230 SGILRIV
+230 TGILRIV

-264 HAGENTLALTS
+264 HAGENTLALTA
-275 KPTAGKQLLVVL
+275 KPVAGKQLLVVL

-337 GQARKENFSQEEN
+337 GQARTENFSQEEN

-404 ASLLPLPVG
+404 SSLLPLPVG

-521 AVSGMEISFPD
+521 AVSSMEISFPD
-532 TPLKAGYRVRAVAYW
+532 TPLKAGCRVRAVAYW

-658 DGAVIAETEPKTVT
+658 DGAVIAQTEPKTVT
-672 ATADFTVTLEN
+672 ATTDFTVTLEN
-683 GPVTA
+683 GLVTA

-697 VANDSSITT
+697 VANDSAITT

-731 RLFGQKPGTLTFNG
+731 RLFGQKPGTLTFDG

-764 EGEFAANDITVLAPL
+764 EGEFAANDIIVLAPL

-787 NTEITTDTTEIT
+787 NSEITTDTTEIT

-831 LGTKSFTGAGTYS
+831 LGTKRFDGAGTYS

-918 TGTLKLFTY
+918 TGTLKLYTY

-949 NSQRATFGSGK
+949 NSQRATFGNGK

-975 GTSVVSN
+975 GTSVASN
-982 AKVIN
+982 AKVID

-1030 FTGEELDV
+1030 FIGDELDV

-1083 SNIAWVQPSPDWDTP
+1083 SNIAWVQPSPDWGTP

-1178 LTIPVKDGVT
+1178 FTIPVKDGVT

-1330 VDYEFHR
+1330 TDYEFHR

-1363 KLTEEQYGQTERWEE
+1363 KLTVEQYGQAERWEE

-1402 ADRNLRDPYLALT
+1402 ADKNLRDPYLALT

-1427 ITPQEDGTYKMEAAL
+1427 LTQQEDGTYNMEASL
-1442 DGASEDAQ
+1442 EGAAEGAQ
-1450 LSWQWSSGETGAV
+1450 LSWKWSSGETGAV
-1463 LEHVPAADLITK
+1463 LEHVPAASLITK
-1475 TVTVTGTNQYG
+1475 TVTVTGEDQYG

-1498 EAAVKAGSDT
+1498 EAEVKAGSSMV
-1508 IEVAVTQQAERK
+1508 EVTVTQQAEQK

-1525 VSYTVT
+1525 VSYTVA

-1539 ASQTLAGDSTQTAAL
+1539 ASQTLTGNTICA
-1554 TGETAA
+1554 GETAA
-1560 MSGGTLQA
+1560 VSSGALQT
-1568 VFDGLDSETVYT
+1568 VFDGLDSEIVYT

-1592 DTAILTATTLEEE
+1592 DTAVLTAATLEKE
-1605 TETETETESESET
+1605 TEIETET
-1618 ETTAPAE
+1618 ETTAPLE
-1625 TETESEQESETETA
+1625 TETESEQESETETT
-1639 APIETETETE
+1639 APL
-1649 QETETETTVPI
+1649 

-1683 SEQPTETETET
+1683 SEQ
-1694 IAPTE
+1694 
-1699 TETESEQETETQK
+1699 QTETQK
-1712 QTQKTM
+1712 QTQKTT
-1718 EAPKAGTTGGGSTPK
+1718 EAPKSGTTNGGSTPK

-1741 LWLFLLTASALLLS
+1741 LWLFLLMASGALLS
-1755 KEALERGKTGNKK
+1755 KDAFRRRTTGGKKQL